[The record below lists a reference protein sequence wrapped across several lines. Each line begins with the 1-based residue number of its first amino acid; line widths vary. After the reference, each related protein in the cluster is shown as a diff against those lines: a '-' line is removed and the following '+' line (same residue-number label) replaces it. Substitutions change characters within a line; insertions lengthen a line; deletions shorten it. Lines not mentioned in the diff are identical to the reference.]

1 MYKNS
6 TGVASAPLEEEGNIP
21 PLVAAHVPSYGT
33 GDESEPDPVRVMI
46 DEDVASEEVPLVV
59 THDDDKDAIPQFR
72 DVPFAVMFLI
82 HATLMVWLG
91 IFVAPKGYSKI
102 NIDFDMI
109 EKEMRKGD
117 DMSEQDIADFERFVA
132 FVGKYAQV
140 YPKRIL
146 LSFVFPTAL
155 LAFVIA
161 LFTTIYVVK
170 PCPKTLTYAS
180 LVGSFAFTAI
190 VMISSS
196 VLNNSLFGAVM
207 TIVALVAV
215 AYYVCAA
222 WRMVPFAAVNLKVA
236 LIGMSR
242 NCGVYLVAFFAA
254 ELGFLWPIY
263 WVYVLIG
270 VSVDRNDK
278 CEKAH
283 PGANF
288 DMSSDDFDDVCH
300 PPPLVFL
307 LFLLS
312 LYWTSTVLLNTVQ
325 VSVAGVMATWCFDK
339 RDADH
344 CCSPAV
350 FGSVYRS
357 MTYSFGSI
365 CLGSLLQALISVFR
379 YIVESARSQRER
391 NDGGGA
397 CGNILLCILECFAK
411 LLEDVIDY
419 FNQWAYVFVGIY
431 GYSYLESGR
440 RVIELFRARGWTAII
455 NDNLVGYVLGF
466 TTVLIGV
473 LTGATA
479 LLLEFT
485 VSRSKLE
492 ANSEY
497 ESYIFGPIPGWRWWA
512 FGIGFFVGIW
522 VSSVVMNV
530 VKAAVNTLVV
540 CWADSPA
547 VVEMNHPRLTSE
559 MADSWLQV
567 FPEANAQIRPAYNAI
582 VV

>member
-1 MYKNS
+1 
-6 TGVASAPLEEEGNIP
+6 
-21 PLVAAHVPSYGT
+21 
-33 GDESEPDPVRVMI
+33 
-46 DEDVASEEVPLVV
+46 
-59 THDDDKDAIPQFR
+59 
-72 DVPFAVMFLI
+72 
-82 HATLMVWLG
+82 
-91 IFVAPKGYSKI
+91 
-102 NIDFDMI
+102 
-109 EKEMRKGD
+109 
-117 DMSEQDIADFERFVA
+117 
-132 FVGKYAQV
+132 
-140 YPKRIL
+140 
-146 LSFVFPTAL
+146 
-155 LAFVIA
+155 
-161 LFTTIYVVK
+161 
-170 PCPKTLTYAS
+170 
-180 LVGSFAFTAI
+180 
-190 VMISSS
+190 
-196 VLNNSLFGAVM
+196 
-207 TIVALVAV
+207 
-215 AYYVCAA
+215 
-222 WRMVPFAAVNLKVA
+222 
-236 LIGMSR
+236 
-242 NCGVYLVAFFAA
+242 
-254 ELGFLWPIY
+254 
-263 WVYVLIG
+263 
-270 VSVDRNDK
+270 
-278 CEKAH
+278 
-283 PGANF
+283 
-288 DMSSDDFDDVCH
+288 
-300 PPPLVFL
+300 
-307 LFLLS
+307 
-312 LYWTSTVLLNTVQ
+312 
-325 VSVAGVMATWCFDK
+325 MATWCFDK

-512 FGIGFFVGIW
+512 FGYVWLVHSRKPLDCYVCLALTGCSLCCSIGFFVGIW

-567 FPEANAQIRPAYNAI
+567 FPEANTQIRPAYNAI